1 MSEEFYKLH
10 PDKVKAFAEAS
21 RKGWEWAHEHPEETL
36 DIVMKWVAKEKVHT
50 NRIHQKWMLEKI
62 LALQCRD
69 GEKKPSFQLYSE
81 TIDRLNELLLKH
93 RRIHYPINIE
103 KLKGGTP

>member
-1 MSEEFYKLH
+1 
-10 PDKVKAFAEAS
+10 
-21 RKGWEWAHEHPEETL
+21 
-36 DIVMKWVAKEKVHT
+36 MKWVAKENVHT